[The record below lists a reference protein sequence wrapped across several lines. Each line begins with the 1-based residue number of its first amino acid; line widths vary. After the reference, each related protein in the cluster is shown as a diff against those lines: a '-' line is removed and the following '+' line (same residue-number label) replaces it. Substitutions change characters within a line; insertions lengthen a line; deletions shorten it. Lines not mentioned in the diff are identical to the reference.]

1 MLLLSKLQEI
11 DIYLS
16 NKVKISY
23 NTPSGL
29 NRAGHRVHKYG
40 FKKRNRH
47 GSDRAQLIILRDVFD
62 SNPWASNVS
71 WPSSSQ
77 SCLFDFSH
85 SRPSVQRVQAQVTQ

>member
-29 NRAGHRVHKYG
+29 NRAG
-40 FKKRNRH
+40 
-47 GSDRAQLIILRDVFD
+47 
-62 SNPWASNVS
+62 
-71 WPSSSQ
+71 Q
-77 SCLFDFSH
+77 SC
-85 SRPSVQRVQAQVTQ
+85 T